1 MPNRFVRA
9 KCRATGAIAA
19 LPERALELGHIPG
32 WEKVRGPVPN
42 RPKPAAFPELYRTPA
57 VESADENKE

>member
-1 MPNRFVRA
+1 MSSKHVRA
-9 KCRATGAIAA
+9 RCRATGAIAA

-32 WEKVRGPVPN
+32 WVRVRGPVPK
-42 RPKPAAFPELYRTPA
+42 RPKPAAFPEIYRTPA